1 MSDAVIATIGRR
13 LAAALTKFA
22 RERDADNQKKIW
34 QAQTDLCAAY
44 RDELTEQPSPPTEGS

>member
-22 RERDADNQKKIW
+22 RERDDETKKKVW

-44 RDELTEQPSPPTEGS
+44 RDELTEQPSPLTE